1 MDRPSRD
8 TSKAQPAGKPS
19 EGRVPPY
26 SKEAEVAVLGCILL
40 NNQALF
46 LVQGILAPDD
56 FYVEAHRRV
65 FSAIQDLSTRGLPVD
80 HVTLGNEL
88 IKRGDLDKIG
98 GAMALDG
105 LTEGVATVA
114 NVEHY
119 ARIVKQKASIRR
131 MICPLR
137 TTFSPHLLPPV
148 RT

>member
-1 MDRPSRD
+1 MDGPSREKRHD
-8 TSKAQPAGKPS
+8 RAAPAS
-19 EGRVPPY
+19 VEGRVPPY
-26 SKEAEVAVLGCILL
+26 SKEAEVAVLGCVLL

-46 LVQGILAPDD
+46 LIQGILASDD

-65 FSAIQDLSTRGLPVD
+65 FTSIQELSSRGLPVD

-88 IKRGDLDKIG
+88 IKRGDLEKIG

-119 ARIVKQKASIRR
+119 ARIVKQKAAVRR
-131 MICPLR
+131 MIYAAQ
-137 TTFSPHLLPPV
+137 
-148 RT
+148 